1 MSHTRAQTPAST
13 TQNSKPRTPLMW
25 GTCRAA
31 LAASALLSALWG
43 GHAHAEET
51 APLEL
56 TLDEAVATAF
66 RNNPRLRVQAEHVA
80 AAQARRLGA
89 GIYQFNPELDFQAA
103 ARRSGGS
110 TAGDF
115 EVKLS
120 QEFELA
126 GQGRNRRG
134 VADSE
139 LEAARREQQ
148 SAERLLAAEVHLAF
162 IDALEIAERIAVAQ
176 AEAELSSQLLDL
188 AQRRLEAGAG
198 TQLDVNVASAELGR
212 SEQAVGALAGDYAVA
227 RAVLAESLALPAASL
242 PIPHGELAPTEG
254 PLPSL
259 SELVAAAEINRADLQ
274 ALHELEHAAQARI
287 RLARAEGKPNLRL
300 GLFAGREGGTDTIV
314 GAGLAIPLPFFQ
326 RNQGAVAEAEAA
338 AAQASAEH
346 VAARLSVVREVV
358 TAYELYKAGS
368 ESLKTLR
375 GRVLG
380 TTEENLELLRKA
392 FEAGKTGWTDVL
404 VMRRSL
410 FDARRALVETSARTR
425 RARVRI
431 DIATGRIPLPDR
443 PGLEPTP

>member
-1 MSHTRAQTPAST
+1 MFNDRTCLPAST
-13 TQNSKPRTPLMW
+13 TRHSRARAPGPRLATLAA
-25 GTCRAA
+25 AA
-31 LAASALLSALWG
+31 LVGSLWG
-43 GHAHAEET
+43 GHARAEDA

-66 RNNPRLRVQAEHVA
+66 RNNPRLRVQAERVSE
-80 AAQARRLGA
+80 AQARRLGA
-89 GIYQFNPELDFQAA
+89 GIYPFNPELDLQAA
-103 ARRSGGS
+103 GRRSGGS
-110 TAGDF
+110 TAADF
-115 EVKLS
+115 EVGLS

-126 GQGRNRRG
+126 GQGEKRRS

-139 LEAARREQQ
+139 LEAARLEQQ
-148 SAERLLAAEVHLAF
+148 STERLLAAEVHLAF
-162 IDALEIAERIAVAQ
+162 IDALEIAEKIAVAQ
-176 AEAELSSQLLDL
+176 AEAELSAQLLDL
-188 AQRRLEAGAG
+188 AQRRLDAGAG

-212 SEQAVGALAGDYAVA
+212 SEQAVGALAGDYAAA
-227 RAVLAESLALPAASL
+227 RAALAESLALPAASL
-242 PIPHGELAPTEG
+242 PIPQGELAPSDEELP
-254 PLPSL
+254 PLND
-259 SELVAAAEINRADLQ
+259 LVAAAEVNRADLQ
-274 ALHELEHAAQARI
+274 ALHELERAARSRTA
-287 RLARAEGKPNLRL
+287 LARAEGRPNLRL
-300 GLFAGREGGTDTIV
+300 GLFAGREGGTETIV

-338 AAQASAEH
+338 AARASAEH

-368 ESLKTLR
+368 ASLKTLR

-380 TTEENLELLRKA
+380 TTEDNLELLRKA

-431 DIATGRIPLPDR
+431 DIAAGRIPLPSR
-443 PGLEPTP
+443 PSGERAR